1 MKTLVPLLAPL
12 LAVLSLPVLSSDAHA
27 QSLRGSRASVDRM
40 HRHAVDHGIYFYKT
54 GDGIRT
60 AAREGRFVQLTG
72 NAHYMLS
79 RVSYPYV
86 RPATA
91 TFVERLAA
99 QYHAAC
105 GERLVV
111 TSGARPKSMRLLNGV
126 DRSVHPTG
134 IAVDL
139 RRPASSRCA
148 TWLRRTL
155 LQLEAAGVVEATEER
170 SPPHFHVA
178 VYPAPYNRYVQAR
191 GGSVRV
197 AAVVTPSSGT
207 YRVRRGDSLWG
218 IARRHSITVDE
229 LKAANGLSSSFLRE
243 GQELVI
249 QPRGVSTQVTTAAA
263 SAGGSYRVRRGDSLW
278 GIARRHSTTVDELKA
293 ANGLSSS
300 FLREGQ
306 DLVIPAR

>member
-1 MKTLVPLLAPL
+1 MKILRRLLVPLLA
-12 LAVLSLPVLSSDAHA
+12 ALSLPVVSSSLQA
-27 QSLRGSRASVDRM
+27 QSLQGSRASVDRM
-40 HRHAVDHGIYFYKT
+40 YRHAVDHGIYFYKT

-60 AAREGRFVQLTG
+60 AAREGRFVRLTG
-72 NAHYMLS
+72 NADYALS
-79 RVSYPYV
+79 GVSYPYV
-86 RPATA
+86 RPATH

-99 QYHAAC
+99 QYRATC

-111 TSGARPKSMRLLNGV
+111 TSGARPRSMRLLNGV

-139 RRPASSRCA
+139 RRSRNARCA
-148 TWLRRTL
+148 SWLRRTL
-155 LQLEAAGVVEATEER
+155 LELEAAGVLEATEER

-178 VYPAPYNRYVQAR
+178 VFPTPYSRYVQAR
-191 GGSVRV
+191 GATVRTV
-197 AAVVTPSSGT
+197 AAAAPAGGT

-218 IARRHSITVDE
+218 IARRHSVTVEE
-229 LKAANGLSSSFLRE
+229 LKAANGLSSSFIRV

-249 QPRGVSTQVTTAAA
+249 RRGAEPAQAAA
-263 SAGGSYRVRRGDSLW
+263 PQRADSSYRVRRGDSLW
-278 GIARRHSTTVDELKA
+278 GIARRHSLTVDELKA
-293 ANGLSSS
+293 ANGLRSS